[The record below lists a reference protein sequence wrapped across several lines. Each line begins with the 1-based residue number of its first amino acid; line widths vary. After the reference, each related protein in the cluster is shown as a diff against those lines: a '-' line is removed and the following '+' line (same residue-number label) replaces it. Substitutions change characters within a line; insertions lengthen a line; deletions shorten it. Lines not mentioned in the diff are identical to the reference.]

1 MITDDTLREG
11 LQTPNFSY
19 TIDEKLKLAK
29 LLSDAGIRRALVSY
43 PSAHSSE
50 FEVTRKIVE
59 NRYFNETFGLG
70 RTLERDIDRI
80 DDTGANISLHL
91 PFSLEDLDG
100 VLRAIR
106 YASTKEKTVEVGLV
120 GVTKYD
126 ENELVKLA
134 TKVVEAGA
142 DVVQL
147 PDTTGTATPS
157 KMRNI
162 VKAVKKNVE
171 AKLEVHCHNDFGGSV
186 ANAMAGIEAG
196 ADLVD
201 GTVFGLGER
210 NGITDIASISGLL
223 EREGYKTGVSID
235 ALPEVYRYMENLI
248 LEKIGPSLFQSNFPV
263 FGKNTNVHT
272 AGTHAASS
280 LVFTGKNYSVNV
292 YTGKHMIRSILQSSQ
307 IELPDCAL
315 KTLVDSIK
323 DLSVS
328 TGKSIT
334 VEQINKMAR
343 ELLN

>member
-19 TIDEKLKLAK
+19 TIDEKIKIAK
-29 LLSDAGIRRALVSY
+29 LLSEAGIRRALVSY

-59 NRYFNETFGLG
+59 NRYFDETFGLG

-80 DDTGANISLHL
+80 DDTGASISLHL
-91 PFSLEDLDG
+91 PFSLDDLDG
-100 VLRAIR
+100 VLKAIR
-106 YASTKEKTVEVGLV
+106 YASTKGKTVEVGLV

-126 ENELVKLA
+126 ENELIKLA
-134 TKVVEAGA
+134 RKVVEAGA

-147 PDTTGTATPS
+147 PDTTGLATPS
-157 KMRNI
+157 RMMRI
-162 VKAVKKNVE
+162 VKSVKNNIE

-210 NGITDIASISGLL
+210 NGITDIASISSLL
-223 EREGYKTGVSID
+223 EREGYKTGINQD
-235 ALPEVYRYMENLI
+235 ALLEVYRYMENLI
-248 LEKIGPSLFQSNFPV
+248 LEKVGSSLFQSNFPV
-263 FGKNTNVHT
+263 FGKNTSVHT

-280 LVFTGKNYSVNV
+280 SVFAGSNYSVNV
-292 YTGKHMIRSILQSSQ
+292 YTGKHMIRTILESSK
-307 IELPDCAL
+307 IELPDSAL
-315 KTLVDSIK
+315 KILVGSIK

-343 ELLN
+343 ELLH